1 MHSDSFVSAQS
12 VLVQLLNEKHRSG
25 YARRRIQIITK
36 NPLTHASKFI
46 LPHALEL
53 AQNHVLIEAIF
64 HTNKDFGRSATLLR
78 KDPQISQG
86 LSNISYRCADFTDAG
101 DIIEQIN
108 FDNLTLWTGQKLKAK
123 SSMPIE
129 GGQITCIEA
138 SADSQKMASMAFRS
152 LWAVSGQVSDSVLSS
167 TANVRHFPRVLSAA
181 RG

>member
-64 HTNKDFGRSATLLR
+64 QAHHFFVLHLLYDILFFNNTCRESELARYTWNDSR
-78 KDPQISQG
+78 K
-86 LSNISYRCADFTDAG
+86 LSNISG
-101 DIIEQIN
+101 S
-108 FDNLTLWTGQKLKAK
+108 TGRAIP
-123 SSMPIE
+123 SI
-129 GGQITCIEA
+129 
-138 SADSQKMASMAFRS
+138 
-152 LWAVSGQVSDSVLSS
+152 
-167 TANVRHFPRVLSAA
+167 A
-181 RG
+181 R